1 MPAKPWDFIS
11 SIEEH
16 AYGIFSLR
24 RDRARS
30 PRTGKAHDFVVL
42 ESADWVNVIPL
53 TADNQVVMISQ
64 WRHGIRQATLELPG
78 GVVDEGESL
87 DMAARREL
95 LEETG
100 YIAQE
105 LIPLGSVHPNPA
117 FFDNLCHTFL
127 AKNVSRW
134 QKQDLD
140 DQEDIEIVLIPL
152 SEIHD
157 LLRNGTITHSLIAV
171 AFYRYFI
178 EYSHHLPE

>member
-11 SIEEH
+11 SVEELS
-16 AYGIFSLR
+16 YGIFSLR

-30 PRTGKAHDFVVL
+30 PRTGQAHDFVVI

-100 YIAQE
+100 YIAEE

-140 DQEDIEIVLIPL
+140 EQEDIEIILVPL
-152 SEIHD
+152 SEIHG